1 MLQPSA
7 VMRNECSSALQVLEH
22 LLQRFANVRNRP
34 RMLQQ
39 TIAVELGAQSLQSM
53 LFSHTYML
61 D

>member
-1 MLQPSA
+1 MMQRGATLQRVLQRSA
-7 VMRNECSSALQVLEH
+7 VMRNECC
-22 LLQRFANVRNRP
+22 NRP
-34 RMLQQ
+34 RVLQQ